1 MSKMDC
7 DIIRDLLPLYVDDVV
22 SDAARQAV
30 DDHLAGCPACQQE
43 LVRLQ
48 RTLRLPLVRE
58 AAPLRQLRRR
68 WKQTK
73 FRTALISI
81 LCTALLLGCLGWYFR
96 PRPLAQA
103 VPQDADS
110 LSVTLIMS
118 YPYHKE
124 GTEGTY
130 WDERVTDLNADL
142 DSTAGQA
149 MLAVL
154 EALPVRGAILGHLG
168 PITVYRSG
176 ASSFSLSFYTPDDRV
191 DFTLLS
197 DTRTLYVTSDGP
209 RQVYTV
215 GESAFDA
222 LAAIVEAYGVQRPED

>member
-22 SDAARQAV
+22 SDATRQAV
-30 DDHLAGCPACQQE
+30 DDHLAGCPSCQQE

-48 RTLRLPLVRE
+48 RTLRLPLVQE

-103 VPQDADS
+103 AGRRFAFRHPDHVLS
-110 LSVTLIMS
+110 LS
-118 YPYHKE
+118 E
-124 GTEGTY
+124 GGGV
-130 WDERVTDLNADL
+130 RDL
-142 DSTAGQA
+142 
-149 MLAVL
+149 
-154 EALPVRGAILGHLG
+154 LG
-168 PITVYRSG
+168 
-176 ASSFSLSFYTPDDRV
+176 
-191 DFTLLS
+191 
-197 DTRTLYVTSDGP
+197 
-209 RQVYTV
+209 
-215 GESAFDA
+215 
-222 LAAIVEAYGVQRPED
+222 